1 MSGVYYTDPRARV
14 TNPSG
19 WFQPDLSLVSKLR
32 FLINKSGVFDF
43 IEKNDIVAVKTHFGD
58 RGTTKTLR
66 SVYIRTIVKEIEK
79 RGGRPFVTETTGL
92 GLTRDRATALGRID
106 IAEENGYTSQTVGA
120 PIIIADGLL
129 GFDFVKVQIDGKI
142 LEEIC
147 VAKAFEHVDKVICAT
162 HFKLHMRGGIGGSIK
177 NIGVGCVAK
186 PSKYDLHSS
195 NLPEINENCTE
206 CMRCV
211 EICPVNAIENF
222 KIDHSK
228 CLKCIGCNEVCEY
241 DAVSVGPWLGGA
253 EICKRIVECAKGV
266 FEVVGKENFA
276 FINFMIDVTPHCDC
290 HPYSDNPIVPDVGI
304 FVSRDMVSVDA
315 ACLDVL
321 KNLEA
326 NKDALTGEKKF
337 WEWTSPEVQIEYAEK
352 LGLGE
357 KDYEIFMEDRC

>member
-1 MSGVYYTDPRARV
+1 MSEVYFTDSRARV
-14 TNPSG
+14 MDPSE
-19 WFQPDLSLVSKLR
+19 WFQPNLSLVNKLR
-32 FLINKSGVFDF
+32 FLIDKSGLFDF

-66 SVYIRTIVKEIEK
+66 SIYLRTIVKEIEK

-92 GLTRDRATALGRID
+92 GLTRDRATALGRLE

-129 GFDFVKVQIDGKI
+129 GFDFVRVPINGKN
-142 LEEIC
+142 LKEIY
-147 VAKAFEHVDKVICAT
+147 VAKAFEHVDKVVCAT
-162 HFKLHMRGGIGGSIK
+162 HFKLHMQGGIGGSIK

-186 PSKYDLHSS
+186 PSKFDLHCP
-195 NLPEINENCTE
+195 NPPEINENCTE
-206 CMRCV
+206 CGLCV

-222 KIDHSK
+222 KINHSK

-241 DAVSVGPWLGGA
+241 DAVTIGPWLSGA
-253 EICKRIVECAKGV
+253 DICERIVECAKGV

-276 FINFMIDVTPHCDC
+276 FLNFMIDVTPHCDC

-304 FVSRDMVSVDA
+304 FASRDMVSVDA

-321 KNLEA
+321 KKLEA
-326 NKDALTGEKKF
+326 NRDALTGERKF

-357 KDYEIFMEDRC
+357 KSYEIFAED